1 MEYEDTIAIPT
12 PEGVALE
19 LPLAGL
25 GSRFVAITIDIVLRL
40 LVLAAVA
47 IVLAV
52 AGTPGSTNAIVFAL
66 LGFFLLFGYDVLFEV
81 LAGGRTPGKRWS
93 GLRVVRSGGQPV
105 TLAPSATRNILRI
118 ADWLPASYL
127 IGATAIVVSR
137 RNQRL
142 GDMAADTLVV
152 RDRRARQAVPGG
164 AAGPAAV
171 APPRGWDV
179 SGISEEELALARQFL
194 ERRDNLE
201 PAARAQLARQLA
213 GNLRAKVPGA
223 QSERSDEA
231 LIERAVAARQAYR

>member
-12 PEGVALE
+12 PEGVELE

-40 LVLAAVA
+40 LVLGGVA

-81 LAGGRTPGKRWS
+81 LANGRTPGKRWS

-105 TLAPSATRNILRI
+105 TFAPSATRNILRI

-142 GDMAADTLVV
+142 GDMAADTLVI
-152 RDRRARQAVPGG
+152 RDRRARQAVPAGT
-164 AAGPAAV
+164 AAAAPV
-171 APPRGWDV
+171 EAPRGWDV
-179 SGISEEELALARQFL
+179 SGIGEEELALARQFL
-194 ERRDNLE
+194 ERRESLE
-201 PAARAQLARQLA
+201 AAARAQLARQLA

-223 QSERSDEA
+223 ESEVSDEA
-231 LIERAVAARQAYR
+231 VIERAVAGRRAYR